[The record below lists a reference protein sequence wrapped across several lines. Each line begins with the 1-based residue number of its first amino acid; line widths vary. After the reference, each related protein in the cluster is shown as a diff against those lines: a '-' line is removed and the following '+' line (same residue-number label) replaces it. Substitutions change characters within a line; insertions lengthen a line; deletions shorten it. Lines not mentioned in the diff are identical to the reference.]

1 MLLLIG
7 IALGVVVVLS
17 CVSKLQFIHSLA
29 SLDGHGVYIRAHKSL
44 FHRDLQSMLLWL
56 CGLSGGTLSF
66 GLTLFSMGL
75 VSKVAAVRNFGPGPL
90 HISPPETCSIF

>member
-17 CVSKLQFIHSLA
+17 CVSKLQLIHSLA
-29 SLDGHGVYIRAHKSL
+29 SLDEHGVYIRAHKSL

-56 CGLSGGTLSF
+56 LSGGILSS
-66 GLTLFSMGL
+66 GLTLFSM

>member
-56 CGLSGGTLSF
+56 CCLSGGTLFF
-66 GLTLFSMGL
+66 GLTLFSM
-75 VSKVAAVRNFGPGPL
+75 KVAAVRNFGPGPL